1 MTNETKSIIE
11 KSLTEVFNSVY
22 IGLAEEMSPNDIE
35 FDKEL
40 EARGSEAAEM
50 LYKEIAEYI

>member
-11 KSLTEVFNSVY
+11 KALTEVFNSVY

-35 FDKEL
+35 FEKEL

-50 LYKEIAEYI
+50 LNKEIAEYI